1 MTWIA
6 SLWSSSSLWE
16 HAEYIAEAIVL
27 LGVLVEYLAEFR
39 VLLDRYGGL
48 RVPEV
53 FESTRQV
60 LVMSRAPGVS
70 INECNLDDF
79 TSAAQINDFLS
90 RLLLLL
96 AQDKISTRRAAVLTY
111 ITSQLLRTLPAIDKE
126 ENAEPTQFIFD
137 LPRPERRESRLQ
149 DSSGETTKAPDGVR
163 P

>member
-1 MTWIA
+1 MTQQIA
-6 SLWSSSSLWE
+6 KPTAINTSARCTHRYANGRRCRLYATSGNLSFCPS
-16 HAEYIAEAIVL
+16 HADLPHHRPDPAETAATL
-27 LGVLVEYLAEFR
+27 TA
-39 VLLDRYGGL
+39 
-48 RVPEV
+48 
-53 FESTRQV
+53 
-60 LVMSRAPGVS
+60 
-70 INECNLDDF
+70 NLDDF

-137 LPRPERRESRLQ
+137 LPRPERRESNHQ
-149 DSSGETTKAPDGVR
+149 DASSEATKATHGVC

>member
-1 MTWIA
+1 MTQQIA
-6 SLWSSSSLWE
+6 KPTPINTSARCTHRYANGRRCRLYATSANPRFCPS
-16 HAEYIAEAIVL
+16 HADLPHHRPDPAETAATL
-27 LGVLVEYLAEFR
+27 TAK
-39 VLLDRYGGL
+39 
-48 RVPEV
+48 
-53 FESTRQV
+53 
-60 LVMSRAPGVS
+60 
-70 INECNLDDF
+70 LDDF

-111 ITSQLLRTLPAIDKE
+111 VTSQLLRTLPAIDKE

-149 DSSGETTKAPDGVR
+149 DCSGETTKAPDGVR